1 MRSYRSR
8 CAQPSQGESQGRYH
22 GKIDRMDQEP
32 RTPEATEPSTS
43 TIVVL
48 NRDLFFGV
56 RIGNLLRSAG
66 YSPVFAKTT
75 PEFVDSLA
83 NSDNRVVL
91 GIIDLGALPDWPEIR
106 AHWHSTPLL
115 AFGPHKDADALRAA
129 KSAGVTR
136 VVSNSE
142 FHKNALTLVERYALK
157 TT

>member
-1 MRSYRSR
+1 
-8 CAQPSQGESQGRYH
+8 
-22 GKIDRMDQEP
+22 MDQKP
-32 RTPEATEPSTS
+32 RESSSTETPTP

-56 RIGNLLRSAG
+56 RIGNLLKAAG

-75 PEFVDSLA
+75 PEFIDSLA
-83 NSDNRVVL
+83 NNPVVL
-91 GIIDLGALPDWPEIR
+91 GIIDLGAVPDWAAIQ
-106 AHWHSTPLL
+106 AHPGSTPIL

-142 FHKNALTLVERYALK
+142 FHKNALSLVERYALK
-157 TT
+157 SK

>member
-1 MRSYRSR
+1 VLGSR
-8 CAQPSQGESQGRYH
+8 IHQMDDELAQSASTES
-22 GKIDRMDQEP
+22 
-32 RTPEATEPSTS
+32 AAS

-56 RIGNLLRSAG
+56 RIGNLLKSAG
-66 YSPVFAKTT
+66 YAPIFVKTSSD
-75 PEFVDSLA
+75 FVDALA
-83 NSDNRVVL
+83 TNSVVL
-91 GIIDLGALPDWPEIR
+91 GIIDLGATPDWETIQAFPG
-106 AHWHSTPLL
+106 STSLL

-157 TT
+157 TK